1 MESNKVLRFCR
12 SSRLELLHQYKIY
25 LTGGKEN
32 FMTGDNGT
40 RLHRILFW
48 KWKLAVASDNWY
60 ANWTF
65 KIAPLF
71 LQVYIIPAKTFDG
84 VIPILYALL
93 TNKQQS
99 TCTKMFE
106 MLKDVEPTLNPTFI
120 ICNFEWAAVSDERI
134 ISRN

>member
-1 MESNKVLRFCR
+1 MESKNGLRFYR

-25 LTGGKEN
+25 HTGGKEN

-40 RLHRILFW
+40 GLHKILFW
-48 KWKLAVASDNWY
+48 KWKLAAASDNWY

-71 LQVYIIPAKTFDG
+71 LLVYIIPVIFIITFDG
-84 VIPILYALL
+84 VISIFYALL

-99 TCTKMFE
+99 TYTKMFE

-120 ICNFEWAAVSDERI
+120 ICNFEWAAIRVMKE
-134 ISRN
+134 